1 MCQEFYARGTAT
13 FQNSI
18 DWFKGK
24 ITGKSDISWETLW
37 IPVDFPFSQPIEN
50 RNMAIERMSFVMNS
64 MQIFHN
70 DVKLPEA
77 TLR

>member
-1 MCQEFYARGTAT
+1 MEY
-13 FQNSI
+13 SI

-37 IPVDFPFSQPIEN
+37 IPVDFPLSQPIEN
-50 RNMAIERMSFVMNS
+50 RNMAIKRMNFVMTS

-70 DVKLPEA
+70 YVKLPEA